1 VAKMHNK
8 LDLLD
13 VNILEALGKYGPRN
27 IAEVAR
33 LLGVPRGTVLSRIK
47 RMSSSF
53 YLRLNT
59 NVYHTN
65 LGLKKAVVFAK
76 ATPGYEDFLFHCMKI
91 NKFYI
96 YLNRCYG
103 MFEGCHGVYVIPKDQ
118 TTKFEQF
125 MHEIKRLG
133 VAQNIQLLW
142 STCFHTVNRTSNWF
156 DRVSETWIFPWDKWK
171 EEIQTKGSELP
182 YTLLDPKDFPI
193 KADETDLFI
202 LKELEKDATMSLSA
216 IAKKL
221 GTTLQ
226 NVHHHFKMH
235 VVKDGLLEAFQIGI
249 FPFDRR
255 ISDMFFFVFRFDSE
269 EKMAKFALSLLDK
282 PFAYTVGKVLGE
294 NAIIAY
300 VYLPRPEFRNLV
312 DNLSKL
318 VKTGFLQTYFYVIQ
332 DIRPGRW
339 SRETIPYEFFKDGSW
354 IYDHNKHIKDLHNLI
369 NQIESTSD

>member
-13 VNILEALGKYGPRN
+13 VSILEALGKYGPRN
-27 IAEVAR
+27 ITEVAR
-33 LLGVPRGTVLSRIK
+33 LLGIPRGTVLSRIK
-47 RMSSSF
+47 RMSSLF

-76 ATPGYEDFLFHCMKI
+76 ATPGYEDFLFHCMKV

-156 DRVSETWIFPWDKWK
+156 DRVSEAWIFPWDKWK
-171 EEIQTKGSELP
+171 EEIQTEGSELP

-235 VVKDGLLEAFQIGI
+235 VIKDGLLEAFQIGI

-300 VYLPRPEFRNLV
+300 VYLPRSEFRNLV

-332 DIRPGRW
+332 DIRPGKW

-354 IYDHNKHIKDLHNLI
+354 IYDHNKHMKDLHNLI

>member
-1 VAKMHNK
+1 MHNK

-13 VNILEALGKYGPRN
+13 VSILEALGKYGPRN
-27 IAEVAR
+27 ITEVAR
-33 LLGVPRGTVLSRIK
+33 LLGIPRGTVLSRIK
-47 RMSSSF
+47 RMSSLF

-76 ATPGYEDFLFHCMKI
+76 ATPGYEDFLFHCMKV

-156 DRVSETWIFPWDKWK
+156 DRVSEAWIFPWDKWK
-171 EEIQTKGSELP
+171 EEIQTEGSELP

-235 VVKDGLLEAFQIGI
+235 VIKDGLLEAFQIGI

-300 VYLPRPEFRNLV
+300 VYLPRSEFRNLV

-332 DIRPGRW
+332 DIRPGKW

-354 IYDHNKHIKDLHNLI
+354 IYDHNKHMKDLHNLI